1 MSTGKVVLGTV
12 AGLAL
17 GAIGAILFAP
27 EKGSATRKQ
36 IKDKGNDYVDKLKS
50 KFDDFFDSITEK
62 FESTK
67 NDADYLAEKGKAK
80 YDDVKRDVKNAAANL
95 KHDVAADINNVMM

>member
-17 GAIGAILFAP
+17 GAIASILFAP
-27 EKGSATRKQ
+27 AKGSSTRKL
-36 IKDKGNDYVDKLKS
+36 IRDKSDEYVDKLKS
-50 KFDDFFDSITEK
+50 IFDDFFDSLAQK
-62 FESTK
+62 FE
-67 NDADYLAEKGKAK
+67 EKGSAK

-95 KHDVAADINNVMM
+95 KHDVAADINNVII